1 MGHMRTTLAS
11 LLFLILLS
19 CTRSTEECFQLD
31 SRSGGT
37 LHPGNPTNSTPD
49 DGEWRRA
56 GKDFANTRYVAIDQ
70 IRKENVKDLK
80 LAWTFSTGVPRGQ
93 EAAPLV
99 VNGSM
104 YIVTPYPNILYA
116 LDLTKPGAP
125 AKWTY
130 K

>member
-1 MGHMRTTLAS
+1 MRFMRTTFAC
-11 LLFLILLS
+11 LLFLTVLS
-19 CTRSTEECFQLD
+19 CTRSTEERFKLD
-31 SRSGGT
+31 PQRGGT
-37 LHPGNPTNSTPD
+37 LHPGNQTNSIPD
-49 DGEWRRA
+49 DGEWHRA
-56 GKDFANTRYVAIDQ
+56 GKDFANTRYAAIDQ